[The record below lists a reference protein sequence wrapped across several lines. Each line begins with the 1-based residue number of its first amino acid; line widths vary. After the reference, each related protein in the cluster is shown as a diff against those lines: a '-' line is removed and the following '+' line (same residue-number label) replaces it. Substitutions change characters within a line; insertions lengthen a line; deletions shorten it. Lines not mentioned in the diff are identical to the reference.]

1 MAWYDRF
8 LGKRTDTSTTKQIE
22 AATTA
27 DKAWMGGNSGI
38 FTYQGPP
45 SALLTALGITA
56 SASQLIGD
64 PRLKMETYQTMVAC
78 MPEVS
83 RMIGYHLDIMGIPE
97 IESEDQVWADEANA
111 MLREMVWKGQL
122 TFEGDENRGLDTFI
136 QDLAYNTLCV
146 GQSFY
151 SLLDSQGLP
160 AIYSRQRVET
170 VQLHASSRFNYLN
183 QGTYDKFDLQYV
195 TGTTQELNKV
205 ITPAFKSVVF
215 DRHPEYPWGKPIL
228 YDAERIALEVAIL
241 KESQQSI
248 YRETSS
254 APRVTLFGLEPQT
267 PHVLDMGQTEL
278 MKSSINAWGAKSV
291 ELERAYSAAKAQSN
305 RSGRGVD
312 LTASVVGKITMASHS
327 GADNIKAV
335 TSYPEDIKLALTELV
350 IAMKGVP
357 DLVGLS
363 TGGDGLGSLR
373 SAMQMDGMRMVGEGL
388 RKFLA
393 PHVKHILETKAIRLS
408 RRIPKY
414 EIEWEGLSTVDLQA
428 KALLESTDAT
438 TANTYV
444 TALNTLLMAGEIVAA
459 KAFAKEH
466 DLEWFAPE
474 SETL

>member
-1 MAWYDRF
+1 MAFWDRF
-8 LGKRTDTSTTKQIE
+8 FTKRTETTTKQIE
-22 AATTA
+22 AATTT
-27 DKAWMGGNSGI
+27 DKAWTGGNSGLY
-38 FTYQGPP
+38 TYQGPP

-97 IESEDQVWADEANA
+97 IESEDQVWADEMNA
-111 MLREMVWKGQL
+111 LLREMVWKGQL

-160 AIYSRQRVET
+160 AIYSRQKVET
-170 VQLHASSRFNYLN
+170 VQLHASSRFNYIG

-241 KESQQSI
+241 KESQQTT
-248 YRETSS
+248 YRMKAN
-254 APRVTLFGLEPQT
+254 APRMTVMGIEPMTSPIVDMAQTSLLAQYMNESKATSARLE
-267 PHVLDMGQTEL
+267 
-278 MKSSINAWGAKSV
+278 KS
-291 ELERAYSAAKAQSN
+291 YSEAKARGMRTGQ
-305 RSGRGVD
+305 GVD
-312 LTASVVGKITMASHS
+312 VVASIVGKIDVKTHS
-327 GADNIKAV
+327 EADTIQPV
-335 TSYPEDIKLALTELV
+335 FSYPSDVKLALTELV

-363 TGGDGLGSLR
+363 TGGDGLGSQR

-388 RKFLA
+388 RKFLT
-393 PHVKHILETKAIRLS
+393 PHVRHILETKAIRLS

-466 DLEWFAPE
+466 ELEWFAPE
-474 SETL
+474 SETI